1 MIGIVTKA
9 KVFEPVINSI
19 EDYYTYAQRSAGSVY
34 IPKTAWPIIYQYDEP
49 ENVVIRVESTDF
61 MTAAGKECAD
71 LLNGYLSPQDETIQ
85 YRAKD
90 LLEQAQQMWDFW
102 QEYRQNM
109 GWTEE
114 ELLTNNACSRQIQEA
129 GQALQAQFEADLPQA
144 VLADDLAR
152 TKAWNE
158 HFEELV
164 AQYQPQLLSAEQIQ
178 FLAENLTGEVTIG
191 YGQ

>member
-1 MIGIVTKA
+1 MPDFATSRVKA
-9 KVFEPVINSI
+9 
-19 EDYYTYAQRSAGSVY
+19 EDHYHEVQL
-34 IPKTAWPIIYQYDEP
+34 
-49 ENVVIRVESTDF
+49 
-61 MTAAGKECAD
+61 AAGGPE
-71 LLNGYLSPQDETIQ
+71 SP
-85 YRAKD
+85 
-90 LLEQAQQMWDFW
+90 EQLVAQQTWDFW

-109 GWTEE
+109 GWTEA
-114 ELLTNNACSRQIQEA
+114 ELLTYNACSRQIYEA
-129 GQALQAQFEADLPQA
+129 GRALQAQFEAELPQA

-152 TKAWNE
+152 TKAWSE

>member
-1 MIGIVTKA
+1 
-9 KVFEPVINSI
+9 
-19 EDYYTYAQRSAGSVY
+19 
-34 IPKTAWPIIYQYDEP
+34 
-49 ENVVIRVESTDF
+49 
-61 MTAAGKECAD
+61 
-71 LLNGYLSPQDETIQ
+71 
-85 YRAKD
+85 
-90 LLEQAQQMWDFW
+90 MWDFW

-114 ELLTNNACSRQIQEA
+114 KLLTNNACSRQIQEA